1 MQLWF
6 LGITRT
12 VSNTPSILEGCG
24 CSISVLIR
32 PTVYVSPNAILNPR
46 CIIKIFVV
54 VERYAEL
61 GKAVILNMEMKGDYH
76 CVIS

>member
-1 MQLWF
+1 ML
-6 LGITRT
+6 
-12 VSNTPSILEGCG
+12 
-24 CSISVLIR
+24 VLIH